1 VPPLDPELIA
11 FFGQAW
17 TLLASS
23 QFRYWAGAA
32 EVWSRLAPEVL
43 QNIAGSAGA
52 SRADEKRAAVVDA
65 FRAGL
70 GELVDLQIAEARR
83 LEAELAELA
92 DRVWPARAST
102 GGDGYQRRWS
112 VKE

>member
-1 VPPLDPELIA
+1 V
-11 FFGQAW
+11 W
-17 TLLASS
+17 T
-23 QFRYWAGAA
+23 RI
-32 EVWSRLAPEVL
+32 APEVL

-52 SRADEKRAAVVDA
+52 SGADEKRAAVLDA

-83 LEAELAELA
+83 LEAELAELVR
-92 DRVWPARAST
+92 RVWPAREST
-102 GGDGYQRRWS
+102 GDDGYQRRWT